1 MFNQGENRMRLYSK
15 CNLLLILLFAP
26 VAYAAVDIELTQGV
40 AGSIP
45 VAVAAFE
52 GQGYTSTDPQNVT
65 AVIDSDL
72 NHSGRLKSLPA
83 AHDPSR
89 VSGPMPAAFWRGLGA
104 DYTVTGHAK
113 QLADGRYA
121 VDFKLQSVPTGPGV
135 TQDILAQSFTANA
148 GQLRSL
154 AHHISDL
161 IYEKLTGERGVFQTR
176 IAYVLVQRAN
186 NKARYALE
194 VADMDGYNPKTL
206 LSSPSPIMSPAW
218 SPDGKKIAYV
228 SFEKKRSQVY
238 ISDVMSG
245 QRRLVTDFRGIN
257 GAPAWAPDGQRL
269 AVALSKKEAQPH
281 IYIVN
286 LGSGG
291 DQQITSGWSIDTEP
305 AWASNGQ
312 SLLFTSD
319 RGGAPQ
325 IYQVNLGSHQIDRVT
340 YAGNYN
346 ASATYSPDGKQ
357 VVMLHRTDSQ
367 FNIALLDLT
376 SGRVTELTDA
386 GVDESPSMA
395 PNGSMVLYATRQ
407 GGKGMLGMVSTDGR
421 VKLRLPSRNGD
432 VREPAWSPFLS

>member
-1 MFNQGENRMRLYSK
+1 MRFFCKVMMLGT
-15 CNLLLILLFAP
+15 LLFALN
-26 VAYAAVDIELTQGV
+26 ANSAVDIELTQGI

-52 GQGYTSTDPQNVT
+52 GQGYLSSDPQNVT

-72 NHSGRLKSLPA
+72 NHSGRVKSLAA
-83 AHDPSR
+83 AHDPAR
-89 VSGPMPAAFWRGLGA
+89 VSGLMPAAFWRGLGA
-104 DYTVTGHAK
+104 DYVVNGHVK
-113 QLADGRYA
+113 SMPGGHYA
-121 VDFKLQSVPTGPGV
+121 VDFKLQSIAANAGAP
-135 TQDILAQSFTANA
+135 QDVLAHNFTATNA

-176 IAYVLVQRAN
+176 IAYVVVQRAN
-186 NKARYALE
+186 NKTRYALE
-194 VADMDGYNPKTL
+194 IADMDGFNPKTL
-206 LSSPSPIMSPAW
+206 LGSPHPIMSPAW

-228 SFEKKRSQVY
+228 SFEKGRSQVY
-238 ISDVMSG
+238 ISDVSTG

-257 GAPAWAPDGQRL
+257 GAPAWSPDGQRL

-281 IYIVN
+281 IYVVS
-286 LGSGG
+286 LATGS
-291 DQQITSGWSIDTEP
+291 DQQITDGWSIDTEP
-305 AWASNGQ
+305 AWSNNGQ
-312 SLLFTSD
+312 TLIFTSD

-325 IYQVNLGSHQIDRVT
+325 IYQVNLLNNQIDRVT

-346 ASATYSPDGKQ
+346 ASASYSPDGKQ
-357 VVMLHRTDSQ
+357 VVMLHRMDSQ

-376 SGRVTELTDA
+376 SGRLTELTDA

-407 GGKGMLGMVSTDGR
+407 GGRGILGMVSTDGR
-421 VKLRLPSRNGD
+421 IKLRLPSRNGD